1 MFGVAPCPT
10 TIFTFGLLLW
20 AATPVPAYLIIIPLI
35 WAFIGM
41 SAAVNLQVPQ
51 DYGLVAAGV
60 IGTVLIVIEN
70 RKAKRVAQR
79 ADKSLLGI

>member
-1 MFGVAPCPT
+1 
-10 TIFTFGLLLW
+10 
-20 AATPVPAYLIIIPLI
+20 
-35 WAFIGM
+35 M

-70 RKAKRVAQR
+70 RKAKRAAQR
-79 ADKSLLGI
+79 AEKSLPGI